1 MSAHSALQRIVAII
15 ILLGGICV
23 PVLASPVYT
32 YGGDFDLPIPGNPKN
47 SRGLMFDAI
56 IEIPDHFTIYDLDVS
71 INLTHSQAFDL
82 QIFLI
87 SPSRKS
93 VCLNMYNLD
102 RYFEGEDY
110 IYTIFDD
117 EADIPIEMG
126 EPPFT
131 GRFKP
136 MEPLSV
142 FDGEDTYGLWRL
154 RIYDA
159 YYADTGSLNNFKI
172 VIAAVIEPA
181 TVILLIVGIGFATL
195 LRPRR

>member
-1 MSAHSALQRIVAII
+1 MSAHSTFQRIVVII
-15 ILLGGICV
+15 ILLGGICTSTF
-23 PVLASPVYT
+23 ANPVYT

-56 IEIPDHFTIYDLDVS
+56 IEIPDHFTIHDLDVG
-71 INLTHSQAFDL
+71 INLTHSQDFDL

-87 SPSRKS
+87 SPSRQS

-110 IYTIFDD
+110 TNTIFDD
-117 EADIPIEMG
+117 EAAVPIEMG

-136 MEPLSV
+136 MEPLSL
-142 FDGEDTYGLWRL
+142 FDGEDAYGLWRL

-172 VIAAVIEPA
+172 VITVIEPA
-181 TVILLIVGIGFATL
+181 TAILLLVGIGFATL

>member
-1 MSAHSALQRIVAII
+1 MSAHNTVQRIMAII

-23 PVLASPVYT
+23 PAFANPVYT

-47 SRGLMFDAI
+47 SRGLMFDAL
-56 IEIPDHFTIYDLDVS
+56 IEIPDHFTIQDLDVS

-117 EADIPIEMG
+117 EAAVPIEMG

-172 VIAAVIEPA
+172 IVTVIEPA
-181 TVILLIVGIGFATL
+181 TAILLIIGIGFATL